1 MPDLETDCVEINQE
15 RVLTP
20 EEIAL
25 QQQMEDGMES
35 AMEMD
40 EEEEIIDPD
49 DPLYGLD
56 HRLAELNIA
65 EESKRIIR
73 EKLMHA
79 NNKIKQGLEAR
90 QADLDAKVQAQP
102 QATGKKR

>member
-1 MPDLETDCVEINQE
+1 MVEQPDLETDCQEISQE

-25 QQQMEDGMES
+25 QQQMEEGMES
-35 AMEMD
+35 AME
-40 EEEEIIDPD
+40 EEDQEEIIDPD

-65 EESKRIIR
+65 EESKKIIR
-73 EKLMHA
+73 EKLMNA
-79 NNKIKQGLEAR
+79 NSKIKQGLEAR
-90 QADLDAKVQAQP
+90 QADLDAKVAS
-102 QATGKKR
+102 